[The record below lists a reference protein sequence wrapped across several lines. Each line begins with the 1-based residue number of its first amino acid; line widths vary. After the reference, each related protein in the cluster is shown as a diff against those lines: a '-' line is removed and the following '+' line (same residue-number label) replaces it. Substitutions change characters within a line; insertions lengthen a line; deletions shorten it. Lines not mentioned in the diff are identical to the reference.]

1 MTTLRHVGAAAAI
14 VGATLFAPV
23 GAQQMHMDHGKMA
36 NAQAPTLTDGEI
48 RKVDKGTGKL
58 TIRHGEIKH
67 MDMPP
72 MTMVFHAG
80 DKAMLDQV
88 REGDK
93 VRFLVVQES
102 GKMTITQIEP
112 VRR

>member
-1 MTTLRHVGAAAAI
+1 MKTLRHVAAALAL
-14 VGATLFAPV
+14 VGATLLAPAW
-23 GAQQMHMDHGKMA
+23 AQQMPMDHSKMA
-36 NAQAPTLTDGEI
+36 NAQAPTMTDGEI
-48 RKVDKGTGKL
+48 RKVDKGAGKL
-58 TIRHGEIKH
+58 TIKHGEIKH

-72 MTMVFHAG
+72 MTMVFYAG

-102 GKMTITQIEP
+102 GKMTVTKIEP
-112 VRR
+112 MR